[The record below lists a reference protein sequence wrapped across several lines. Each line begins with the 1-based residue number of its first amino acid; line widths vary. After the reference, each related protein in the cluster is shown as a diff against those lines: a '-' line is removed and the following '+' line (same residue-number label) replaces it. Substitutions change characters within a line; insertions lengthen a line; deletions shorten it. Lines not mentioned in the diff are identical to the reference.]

1 MSLVIMNQVNKK
13 LDEEYTNL
21 LDLNLAVIELLTSYR
36 GKEVSSIY
44 FTNYVHNITVHIFY

>member
-13 LDEEYTNL
+13 LDEKYTN
-21 LDLNLAVIELLTSYR
+21 LDLNLAVIELLTGYR

-44 FTNYVHNITVHIFY
+44 FTN